1 MVAKE
6 NSFDGIVFVEATD
19 NSISLVE
26 FNNGK
31 MNGLGIQIK
40 DNRFVAGSKK
50 TSYSLM
56 KCCSSRHQF
65 R

>member
-1 MVAKE
+1 M
-6 NSFDGIVFVEATD
+6 GVFVEAAD

-40 DNRFVAGSKK
+40 DNRFVAGRQK
-50 TSYSLM
+50 TSYSLDGM
-56 KCCSSRHQF
+56 L
-65 R
+65 